1 MANTYGANQISIDV
15 CNGGTL
21 PHGTQ
26 TFVFTSSINANCQ
39 VDWKDPKPPGSGHVT
54 ITNGTSQPVNC
65 QSWHA
70 ATYYYTSNCGCH
82 GEGNPAVI
90 MQ

>member
-21 PHGTQ
+21 PPGTQ
-26 TFVFTSSINANCQ
+26 TFVFTSSINPNCQ
-39 VDWKDPKPPGSGHVT
+39 VQWKDPKPPGSGNVD
-54 ITNGTSQPVNC
+54 ITNGTSHPVNC
-65 QSWHA
+65 QSWHSGQ
-70 ATYYYTSNCGCH
+70 YPYTSNCGCH
-82 GEGNPAVI
+82 GEGNPVII